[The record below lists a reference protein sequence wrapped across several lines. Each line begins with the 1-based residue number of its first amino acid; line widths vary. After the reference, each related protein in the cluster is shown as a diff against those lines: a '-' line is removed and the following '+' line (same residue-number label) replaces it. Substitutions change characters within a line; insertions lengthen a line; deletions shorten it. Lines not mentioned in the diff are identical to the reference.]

1 VAKPIVI
8 QAEKISKAYQL
19 GKQNSMSLRELFS
32 SKGSSNSRETFQA
45 LKEVSFEVEQGTVLG
60 IVGRNGAG
68 KSTLLKVLSR
78 ITRPDTGH
86 VSMTGRVSSILE
98 VGTGFHPE
106 LSGRENIYLNGTI
119 LGMKR
124 QEIKSRF
131 DEIVA
136 FSGVSRF
143 IDTPV
148 KYYSSGMYVRLAFAV
163 AAHLETEILIIDEV
177 LAVGDAEF
185 QKKCLGKMG
194 EVSRDQG
201 RTVLFVSHNM
211 SAVSGLCTKA
221 MLLNSGQLE
230 FTGDTSQVIQRYLQS
245 GKSSESVYR
254 ASGMPDKPCL
264 MEAKV
269 LTSAPQAVTFNG
281 QALELEF
288 TLYTP
293 HPVGAASF
301 SFQIVDET
309 EGKVVHAWVFDS
321 EQAFFRKEG
330 TYLLRCKIP
339 QLKLYMGSYSLF
351 TYLGSSRDK
360 ELLESLEGICPFQVE
375 MHDQFRE
382 EYQWQPGSCK
392 YTETFSWE
400 ISEL

>member
-1 VAKPIVI
+1 MAKVI
-8 QAEKISKAYQL
+8 SVQNISKTYTL
-19 GKQNSMSLRELFS
+19 GRQVSFSLRDLFDFKTVS
-32 SKGSSNSRETFQA
+32 SQKESFKA
-45 LKEVSFEVEQGTVLG
+45 LHEVSFEVEQGTVLG

-68 KSTLLKVLSR
+68 KSTLLKVLSK
-78 ITRPDTGH
+78 ITRPDSGR
-86 VSMTGRVSSILE
+86 VIMNGRVSSILE

-106 LSGRENIYLNGTI
+106 LSGRENIFLNGTI

-124 QEIKSRF
+124 AEIKSRF

-136 FSGVSRF
+136 FSGVSKF

-185 QKKCLGKMG
+185 QKKCLGKMN

-211 SAVSGLCTKA
+211 SAVSGLCNSA
-221 MLLNSGQLE
+221 LLLNSGRVEL
-230 FTGDTSQVIQRYLQS
+230 TGDTAQVVQKYLHT
-245 GKSSESVYR
+245 GRSSESVYKVEPKPDR
-254 ASGMPDKPCL
+254 ACVT
-264 MEAKV
+264 EARV
-269 LTSAPQAVTFNG
+269 ITTASEGVTLNG
-281 QALELEF
+281 RPLVLEF
-288 TLYTP
+288 TLHTP
-293 HPVGAASF
+293 YAIEAASF

-321 EQAFFRKEG
+321 EKPFFRKPG
-330 TYLLRCKIP
+330 TYKLKCTIP
-339 QLKLYMGSYSLF
+339 KLQLYMGSYTLF

-360 ELLESLEGICPFQVE
+360 EILETLEGICPFRVE
-375 MHDQFRE
+375 MHDQFRG
-382 EYQWQPGSCK
+382 EYQWQPGACK
-392 YTETFSWE
+392 YTETYSWE
-400 ISEL
+400 VSES